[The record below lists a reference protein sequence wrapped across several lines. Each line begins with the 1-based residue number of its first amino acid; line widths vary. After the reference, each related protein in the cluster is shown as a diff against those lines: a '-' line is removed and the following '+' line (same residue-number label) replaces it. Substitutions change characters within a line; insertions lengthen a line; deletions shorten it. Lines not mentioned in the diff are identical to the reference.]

1 MEKLSL
7 FWKLLHEGEAVS
19 DPAKWKSHQVSA
31 NQIAL
36 VITTLVGIAASFGY
50 KTDLDGQA
58 ALAIG
63 GGLVAVVNWV
73 LTLTTSKT
81 VGVKQDSYKLQ
92 PVSKSSPETEFVPP
106 ANP

>member
-19 DPAKWKSHQVSA
+19 DPAKWKTHQVSA

-36 VITTLVGIAASFGY
+36 IISTLVGIAAAFGY
-50 KTDLDGQA
+50 KTDLSGES

-73 LTLTTSKT
+73 LTLTTSKA
-81 VGVKQDSYKLQ
+81 VGIT
-92 PVSKSSPETEFVPP
+92 PVPNISKPSPKTEFVPP
-106 ANP
+106 AEV